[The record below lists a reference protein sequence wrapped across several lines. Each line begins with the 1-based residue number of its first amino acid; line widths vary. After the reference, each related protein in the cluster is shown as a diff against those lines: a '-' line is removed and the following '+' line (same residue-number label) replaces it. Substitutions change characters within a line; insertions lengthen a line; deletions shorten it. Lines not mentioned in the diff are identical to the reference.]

1 MRVMAVNIKLDCSTR
16 LADLQEQLRAN
27 GARQNLQ
34 RVSIAWK
41 ENLNLIRAQTHLKEY
56 SERMK
61 WTNSESEIHGQET
74 DSPFEPQNG
83 FRRMSQYPATV
94 ADLDQTQAEW
104 RKRKSAARLNAQGPI
119 RPVRCWC
126 RVMNEQ
132 EMKLRETL
140 PCLWEVGGKEF
151 LGDTCARV
159 VSIQRPVKA
168 RHTGD
173 RGMLLAA
180 LKDKAGAAGSTE
192 TGMDARTYIR
202 DLNDLESRRIQVRPV
217 LLGPLKSKCFIRSV
231 NIRGAYTGETR
242 GPTYRT

>member
-173 RGMLLAA
+173 RRTSWTPAGYDSGTFRMLVAA

-192 TGMDARTYIR
+192 FVRKRSRMWNFGPGPPAKLLWSVG
-202 DLNDLESRRIQVRPV
+202 LNKFTKDGGFH
-217 LLGPLKSKCFIRSV
+217 LGHCKL
-231 NIRGAYTGETR
+231 
-242 GPTYRT
+242 